1 MNWENARNSAQLLA
15 ERLRKFEERGP
26 AQPRFGDLHL
36 RDEPDLAT
44 QHRYETPLQP
54 AESRCDIGMDLRPL
68 PAVQTPADFMRDS
81 SAPDD
86 HERAPPPIRSESWDN
101 DPWRYRPHDEQ
112 HDESA
117 PSEDQESLS
126 TASVEGQGE
135 QPAVTAPEPDF
146 TLPPGDAVQ
155 AEAAVPYVE
164 DPHDLGNEPPALV
177 PRGAPRKNH
186 TLPAYLTAPGM
197 SNVVPARV
205 IDMSATGAKIELMP
219 LGRSSGIPMGDLPDN
234 FILVLRVDRMEVDCE
249 LIWQNDWM
257 IGARFL
263 GVPRPTPD
271 RR

>member
-44 QHRYETPLQP
+44 QHRYEKPLQP
-54 AESRCDIGMDLRPL
+54 AESRRDIGMDLRPL
-68 PAVQTPADFMRDS
+68 PAVQTPADFMCDS
-81 SAPDD
+81 SAADD

-117 PSEDQESLS
+117 PSEDQEALS
-126 TASVEGQGE
+126 SASVEGLGE

-146 TLPPGDAVQ
+146 TLPPGDAAQ